1 MEKPS
6 QSISLRS
13 GAKKWKK
20 RCPSN
25 CHTLPQFFKINES
38 IPALLINPTIAAN
51 KTIILYS
58 HDSTERL
65 ETIHQW
71 LVQLTQL
78 LRADVIAYE
87 FPGYIDNT
95 EEYSDT
101 LAANT
106 IQQVYNYVLIEL
118 KKQRAGCGP
127 TLFMAYDCR
136 KEGPVGGVILV
147 NPIVNASIFTT
158 SPFHKS
164 SHIKAVTSPVIIIY
178 GALIPEKKYIRKL
191 YSLIQN
197 KGGFKEIADAMS
209 NLETEFVDE
218 LMEELV
224 TFVVGCF
231 PELQSLFNG
240 EELERIR
247 PAQYASDP
255 ITEISAYLEQRDL
268 QFLTKTFISYGYCR
282 VEHFLT
288 MYPDEIDMLDLEE
301 KDSISFK
308 QLLEDTKNNPD
319 LLHPVNRVS
328 SPKPVPPCSR
338 AFMDSREFEARN
350 KRKSIRDVLFGGIK
364 FKQNIKSLSA
374 SASPGLESM
383 HPTVFDQDYP
393 TKYSPQKSHKA
404 NKTLTEYDSIM
415 NTEDGIKSSP
425 SHLLYPATTPDES
438 PSKSDAL
445 TTERI
450 GVFKTIPVKINRKKV
465 RNRSKPEVSLNGVD

>member
-1 MEKPS
+1 MEKPT
-6 QSISLRS
+6 QYISLRS

-38 IPALLINPTIAAN
+38 IPALLINPTITAN

-118 KKQRAGCGP
+118 KKQSDNILLYGKGAGCGP

-147 NPIVNASIFTT
+147 
-158 SPFHKS
+158 KS
-164 SHIKAVTSPVIIIY
+164 YSVTSPVIIIY

-197 KGGFKEIADAMS
+197 KGGFKEIADAAS
-209 NLETEFVDE
+209 NLETVFVDE

-255 ITEISAYLEQRDL
+255 IAEISAYLEQRDL
-268 QFLTKTFISYGYCR
+268 QFLTKTFISYGYCQ

-319 LLHPVNRVS
+319 LLHPVSRVS
-328 SPKPVPPCSR
+328 SPKPVPSCSR

-438 PSKSDAL
+438 PGKSDAL

-450 GVFKTIPVKINRKKV
+450 GVFKTVPVKINRKKV
-465 RNRSKPEVSLNGVD
+465 RNRSKPEVSLNCID